1 MSRYNTIIFEKH
13 KIIVI
18 IDNNSVIWFNA
29 KQICIS
35 LGYKDTKKT
44 ISNNV
49 EKSDKI
55 QLRYV
60 YNQQFI

>member
-1 MSRYNTIIFEKH
+1 MSWYNTIIFEKH

-18 IDNNSVIWFNA
+18 IDNNSIIWFNA

-49 EKSDKI
+49 EKNDKI
-55 QLRYV
+55 
-60 YNQQFI
+60 